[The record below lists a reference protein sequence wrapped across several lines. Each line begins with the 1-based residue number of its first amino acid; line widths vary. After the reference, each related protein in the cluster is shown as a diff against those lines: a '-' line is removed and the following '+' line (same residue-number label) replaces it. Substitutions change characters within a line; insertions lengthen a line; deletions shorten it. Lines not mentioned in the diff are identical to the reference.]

1 MPMLVLSL
9 FIGVLYYVAVR
20 SLKNQ
25 WILMLLL
32 FLLPLIFAFY
42 YLFTT
47 LQDFE
52 WILSGV
58 DYNYFYSVLI
68 ASPVLIPVMMMTIF
82 AYIWSFIVLFS
93 SYVIAKRIAKKKTVL

>member
-1 MPMLVLSL
+1 MSMLVLSL
-9 FIGVLYYVAVR
+9 FIGVLYYVTVR
-20 SLKNQ
+20 SLKQQ

-32 FLLPLIFAFY
+32 FFLPLIFAFY

-47 LQDFE
+47 LQEFE

-68 ASPVLIPVMMMTIF
+68 ASPVLIPVMMTIS
-82 AYIWSFIVLFS
+82 AYIWSFIVLLC
-93 SYVIAKRIAKKKTVL
+93 SYFIAKKIAKKKTVL